1 MPRQATSTDR
11 AFAALAARLLSR
23 RFAEMGPR
31 LWIVTAALIVS
42 VAAFTYWQVRVPL
55 DGAVRHGGVAG
66 GVQRLALTLAA
77 CVLGGASLAAARQSA
92 LVADP
97 PGPEWLALPVP
108 PAHVERHLARES
120 RLAALAVVVPA
131 AAAWLAGFG
140 LLPLAWLLALAA
152 AFALAFEIATRLA
165 CRSVLRSTPAS
176 GAARALPAAWRAL
189 VSARRPVPTTHI
201 APPRWVRAPR
211 WHALA
216 KLDRAVSLRAGS
228 PRARLAFALLFL
240 ALSVTA
246 WFAGRELIE
255 RRAIAFAAF
264 SIACTG
270 LGAWAAWRA
279 AGDPPSALR
288 PLPFSLAD
296 AWRAR
301 AIPLGVTLGA
311 VLVLHALLPPGVPAF
326 ARIGLAITW
335 ALPAI
340 LITLLGLHLGLSLA
354 GSPSVAENL
363 YYGWLMAAVVASLA
377 VPLLGWTVV
386 IAAFF
391 QATRRMPRWNTP
403 EVAH

>member
-23 RFAEMGPR
+23 RIAEMGPR

-354 GSPSVAENL
+354 GSASVAENL